1 MQGFVLRLPPQ
12 NKAQAKFM
20 QPLQYVSQH
29 PLANLHLSLRAWQH
43 QMTTIMLPFQCDLQ
57 PQIFKKRIELRTQ
70 TQPPVAEHR
79 GGTHRVRNDRSRI
92 HRTHRYLSSPAA
104 TTLHGKMQGFVLRL
118 PPQNKAHA
126 TFMRPLQDRSFYTR
140 QLLDREALHREPL
153 PEDLG
158 DVAKWQF
165 LHQLLRIEFH
175 VVRKGSI

>member
-1 MQGFVLRLPPQ
+1 MTWLTRVHLRT
-12 NKAQAKFM
+12 
-20 QPLQYVSQH
+20 
-29 PLANLHLSLRAWQH
+29 WQH
-43 QMTTIMLPFQCDLQ
+43 HMTTIMQPCQCDLQ
-57 PQIFKKRIELRTQ
+57 PQIQERHRTTRTQ
-70 TQPPVAEHR
+70 EQHGTTTRCRTQQRNRLTSKRSKLHPPR
-79 GGTHRVRNDRSRI
+79 TGGTFHCRLR
-92 HRTHRYLSSPAA
+92 P
-104 TTLHGKMQGFVLRL
+104 TLHGKMQGFVLRL

-140 QLLDREALHREPL
+140 QFLDREALHREPL